1 MSVMLQAVADRAS
14 RSLKKPAFVVAIERA
29 ANGAFRT
36 LWAINGFRR
45 AEVEAAALDLLKA
58 LSDDL
63 SGCPDC
69 EACKARSERVAVAI
83 AALENRPE
91 SNPQGIH

>member
-1 MSVMLQAVADRAS
+1 MSGFIQAVVDRAS
-14 RSLKKPAFVVAIERA
+14 RSLKKPALIVAIDRM
-29 ANGAFRT
+29 ANGGFRT

-63 SGCPDC
+63 SDCPEC
-69 EACKARSERVAVAI
+69 EACKARTERVAVAI
-83 AALENRPE
+83 AALENRPD
-91 SNPQGIH
+91 SKAQGIH

>member
-1 MSVMLQAVADRAS
+1 MLQAVVDRAS
-14 RSLKKPAFVVAIERA
+14 RSLRKPALVVAIERLA
-29 ANGAFRT
+29 SGGFRT
-36 LWAINGFRR
+36 LWAINGLRR

-63 SGCPDC
+63 SGCPEC
-69 EACKARSERVAVAI
+69 EACKARTERVAVAI

-91 SNPQGIH
+91 SNPQGVH